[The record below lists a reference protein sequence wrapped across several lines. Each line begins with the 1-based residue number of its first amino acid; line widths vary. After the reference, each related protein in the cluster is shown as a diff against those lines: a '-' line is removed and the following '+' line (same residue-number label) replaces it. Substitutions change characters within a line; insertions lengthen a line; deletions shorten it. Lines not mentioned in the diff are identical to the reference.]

1 MNTKGLIIVVLV
13 FALVTMAC
21 GLQIN
26 LPEVNLKTG
35 PTVTDDLFVD
45 LPDSNAVQVVEFSF
59 GAGELKIAPG
69 AEKGLIEGTATY
81 NVPDLKPEITT
92 GNTVEIKT
100 GDLELN
106 GIPKLSGDLKN
117 EWDLKLNSH
126 PMNLRISAGAYQ
138 GRMELGGLSLESLRV
153 SDGAAD
159 VELSFSEPNLV
170 MMDNLRYESGASR
183 VALTGLANAN
193 FQSMT
198 FRGGAGDYTLDF
210 SGELQQ
216 DADVNV
222 DAGVSSVTIIVPEGT
237 NVTVFVGGGLTD
249 VNRSG
254 AWDKQNDEYSLSG
267 SGPII
272 RIDVSMGAGSLNLRT
287 R

>member
-1 MNTKGLIIVVLV
+1 MNTKGLIIVALV
-13 FALVTMAC
+13 VVVVTMAC

-26 LPEVNLKTG
+26 LPEVDLKTG
-35 PTVTDDLFVD
+35 PTVTEDLFVD
-45 LPDSNAVQVVEFSF
+45 KPDEGGLQDVQISF
-59 GAGELKIAPG
+59 GAGELNITPG
-69 AEKGLIEGTATY
+69 AQKGLIEGTATY

-92 GNTVEIKT
+92 GNTIEIQT
-100 GDLELN
+100 GNLELN
-106 GIPKLSGDLKN
+106 GIPRISGNLKN
-117 EWDLKLNSH
+117 IWDLMLNTN

-159 VELSFSEPNLV
+159 VELSFSDPNLV
-170 MMDNLRYESGASR
+170 TMKELRYETGASQ
-183 VALTGLANAN
+183 VELTGLANAN
-193 FQSMT
+193 FENMT

-216 DADVNV
+216 DANVNV
-222 DAGVSSVTIIVPEGT
+222 DAGISALTIVVPEGT
-237 NVTVFVGGGLTD
+237 NVSVFVNGGLND

-254 AWDKQNDEYSLSG
+254 SWNKQNDEYSMSG
-267 SGPII
+267 SGPSLM
-272 RIDVSMGAGSLNLRT
+272 IDVTMSAGSLNLRT